1 VYARTGRLTVS
12 PERIDEIGGVIKD
25 DQIRVFHGLRGY
37 RGFTGLADRASG
49 SVMGISF
56 WETEEDLR
64 AAEEHGRDAR
74 RRVMESGGGQ
84 GEPVV
89 ERWEVLFDEM
99 V

>member
-12 PERIDEIGGVIKD
+12 QERIDEIVGAMKE
-25 DQIRVFHGLRGY
+25 DQVRLFHGQRGY

-56 WETEEDLR
+56 WDTDEDLR
-64 AAEEHGRDAR
+64 AGEELGREAR
-74 RRVMESGGGQ
+74 RRVLETGAGQ

-99 V
+99 L